1 VAIIEKTVAKDDPR
15 RWVFLGRRGSI
26 LTDLGQWSASAQA
39 LEQALAG
46 LEAAQAPASRRQT
59 VLEALLRCNQSWAK
73 ADPAAN
79 RVAQIKQCEQQLA
92 VIKGGGATATQ

>member
-1 VAIIEKTVAKDDPR
+1 VVIIEKTVAKDDPR

-26 LTDLGQWSASAQA
+26 LSDLGQWSTAAQA

-46 LEAAQAPASRRQT
+46 LEAAQAPAPRKKA
-59 VLEALLRCNQSWAK
+59 VLEALLQCNQSWAK

-79 RVAQIKQCEQQLA
+79 RTAQIKRCEQQLA
-92 VIKGGGATATQ
+92 ALKSGGANATQ